1 MKRFLLLP
9 LLLFAH
15 LLSAQLYIGNG
26 TTLGLSNNVVITV
39 SGMDVNN
46 QGTIAAGAG
55 SAIQLQGS
63 ADQSLRTN
71 GSSLQAL
78 IINKSA
84 GQVNLLDNATVLAN
98 LNFATSGSRVNLA
111 NNDLVLGSAATLTGF
126 GVNAYIVTG
135 GAGEVAKQGLNA
147 TPFTFPV
154 GNNAS
159 TYNPLTLA
167 ENGTADE
174 IGVRCL
180 AGPLANGATGAPI
193 TTDMANTAWEV
204 TEATAGGSNLSATAQ
219 WIGTDELAGFSRA
232 SCGIARYN
240 TGTDWDLRPANMGVA
255 TGSDPYLRTSSNLA
269 PGILTVADDAFM
281 NQLLISPK
289 ILLSGPYVATAD
301 LMYDSLRTL
310 PGFPLSAPATY
321 GTGKFSNAGYQP
333 VAGYTIA
340 PAVLTVT
347 GNNAIVDWVFLWL
360 KDPANPTNNLQTRV
374 ALLQRDGD
382 VVDLDGVSPVK
393 MPGNAT
399 QNYILGIGHRNH
411 LSVRSPDGPGLT
423 FNESSATVYDFT
435 TAQSKAFGTNPMRQV
450 DTAPLAFGLVAGNA
464 NGSLG
469 AGNINVKYN
478 GSTNDRNAVLSIVGI
493 ATPNAI
499 VPGYFNEDVNLDA
512 KVKYNGSVNDRN
524 VILSTV
530 GISTPNAIVAEQ
542 F

>member
-9 LLLFAH
+9 LLLTAH
-15 LLSAQLYIGNG
+15 LLSAQLYIANG

-46 QGTIAAGAG
+46 QGTIAATPG
-55 SAIQLQGS
+55 STVRVTGTSSQM
-63 ADQSLRTN
+63 LRTN
-71 GSSLQAL
+71 GSPLQNL
-78 IINKSA
+78 IVDQIMVDLQDNCTVLGNLQFAA
-84 GQVNLLDNATVLAN
+84 GGGKVNL
-98 LNFATSGSRVNLA
+98 G
-111 NNDLVLGSAATLTGF
+111 NNDMVFGPSASITGH
-126 GVNAYIVTG
+126 GPAAYIVTA

-154 GNNAS
+154 GNDTS
-159 TYNPLTLA
+159 TYNPLILA
-167 ENGTADE
+167 ENGAADE

-180 AGPLANGATGAPI
+180 AGPLTNGATGTPI
-193 TTDMANTAWEV
+193 ATDMVNTAWEV
-204 TEATAGGSNLSATAQ
+204 TEASAGGSNLSGTAQ
-219 WIGTDELAGFSRA
+219 WAGSDELPGFSRA
-232 SCGIARYN
+232 SSGIARYN
-240 TGTDWDLRPANMGVA
+240 TGIDWDLRPANVGGA
-255 TGSDPYLRTSSNLA
+255 TGGDPYLRMSSSLA

-281 NQLLISPK
+281 NQVLIAPKMLLV
-289 ILLSGPYVATAD
+289 GPYVAAAN

-321 GTGKFSNAGYQP
+321 GTGKYTHAGFQP

-340 PAVLTVT
+340 PSVLAVT
-347 GNNAIVDWVFLWL
+347 GANAIVDWVFLWL
-360 KDPANPTNNLQTRV
+360 KDPANPATNLQTRI

-382 VVDLDGVSPVK
+382 IVDLDGVSPVK

-399 QNYILGIGHRNH
+399 QNYILGVGHRNH
-411 LSVRSPDGPGLT
+411 LSVRSPDGPGLN
-423 FNESSATVYDFT
+423 FNETSATVYDFT
-435 TAQSKAFGTNPMRQV
+435 TDQSKAFGANPMRQV
-450 DTAPLAFGLVAGNA
+450 DTAPVAYGLVAGNA

-524 VILSTV
+524 VILGTV
-530 GISTPNAIVAEQ
+530 GISTPNAIITEQ